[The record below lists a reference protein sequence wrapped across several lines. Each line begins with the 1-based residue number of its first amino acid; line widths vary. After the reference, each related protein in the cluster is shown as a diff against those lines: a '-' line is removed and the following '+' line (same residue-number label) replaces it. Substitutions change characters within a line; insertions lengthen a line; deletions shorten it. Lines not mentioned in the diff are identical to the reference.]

1 MSTLSK
7 IIVAGSFALLTNLA
21 VAACDR
27 PAAPDLPDPESAV
40 TPQMIKAKN
49 DVKSYLG
56 SAEAYLKCNI
66 STKQHNGMV
75 DEMKKVADNFNKI
88 VRSYKARMAG

>member
-7 IIVAGSFALLTNLA
+7 IMIASSFALLTNLA
-21 VAACDR
+21 VACDR
-27 PAAPDLPDPESAV
+27 PGSPELPDPDTAV

-56 SAEAYLKCNI
+56 SAEKYLKCNI
-66 STKQHNGMV
+66 STKQHNAMV
-75 DEMKKVADNFNKI
+75 DEMKKVADSFNKI